1 MCRRGGGGSRERRSA
16 ILPHPLR
23 RELPTR
29 QENHLWYDYLRLYP
43 ARFQRQKTI
52 YHYIVDFY
60 CASAKL
66 IIELDG
72 HQHESEDATEYD
84 QARTEAFESA
94 GIMVLR
100 FKNNDVEHHFRSVC
114 QTIDQTVQQ
123 RLGQNPL
130 APS

>member
-1 MCRRGGGGSRERRSA
+1 MPLEYNKDL
-16 ILPHPLR
+16 ILRAKELR
-23 RELPTR
+23 KNMTR
-29 QENHLWYDYLRLYP
+29 QESHLWYDYLRLYP

-72 HQHESEDATEYD
+72 HQHESAVTKEYD
-84 QARTEAFESA
+84 SIRTQAFESA
-94 GIMVLR
+94 GIAVLR
-100 FKNNDVEHHFRSVC
+100 IKNDEVINHFPTVC
-114 QTIDQTVQQ
+114 KSIDQVVQQ
-123 RLGQNPL
+123 RLGQNPP

>member
-1 MCRRGGGGSRERRSA
+1 M
-16 ILPHPLR
+16 PLEYNKDLIPR
-23 RELPTR
+23 AKELRKNATR

-72 HQHESEDATEYD
+72 HQHESEDAKEYD
-84 QARTEAFESA
+84 QIRTEAFESA

-100 FKNNDVEHHFRSVC
+100 FKNNDVEQHFRNVC
-114 QTIDQTVQQ
+114 HTIDQTVQQ
-123 RLGQNPL
+123 RLGQNPQ

>member
-1 MCRRGGGGSRERRSA
+1 M
-16 ILPHPLR
+16 PLEYNKDLIPR
-23 RELPTR
+23 AKELRKNATR

-52 YHYIVDFY
+52 YHYIADFY

-72 HQHESEDATEYD
+72 HQHESEDAKEYD
-84 QARTEAFESA
+84 QIRTEAFESA
-94 GIMVLR
+94 GILVLR
-100 FKNNDVEHHFRSVC
+100 LKNNDVEQHFRSVC

-123 RLGQNPL
+123 RLSLNPL